1 MSQSSGLNITLL
13 WDKMHHMK
21 SMLTDRTGTALPG
34 LQSQNLNNKLFTMY
48 ENTNELIIGS
58 EITTSIWQN
67 KNEFYID
74 D

>member
-1 MSQSSGLNITLL
+1 
-13 WDKMHHMK
+13 MK

-48 ENTNELIIGS
+48 ENTKELIIGS

>member
-1 MSQSSGLNITLL
+1 
-13 WDKMHHMK
+13 
-21 SMLTDRTGTALPG
+21 
-34 LQSQNLNNKLFTMY
+34 MY